1 MYTVDVIIAL
11 EEGEEPTPAWWL
23 ARFSHGAQRA
33 GAMPAE
39 VTDPA
44 LASLWSET
52 DPDTGDRF
60 ARVTM
65 PLPPDTVHG
74 RARELAHML
83 TSILTAEGWTLRKNG
98 ERDEE
103 LPGTYEGRLEGTYG
117 DPSFTEGRVNA
128 NRCMACVLSGE
139 SRIGCCTE
147 GAAFSLADIGA
158 ALLAGNDELVTRVL
172 TLPGE
177 MDGVKWHPYL
187 GAGRCVF
194 HDRSC
199 GCTLPRDR
207 MPLQCR
213 TFLCLPEQ
221 LLPPELLVDY
231 NGYVDALEE
240 AEAFIEEHMHDVGGV
255 NFRSPLDEI
264 RAAAAKAFAA
274 WEAGT
279 VAEKP

>member
-11 EEGEEPTPAWWL
+11 EEGVEPTPAWWSERYRWG
-23 ARFSHGAQRA
+23 ARRA
-33 GAMPAE
+33 GTMPPE
-39 VTDPA
+39 VADPTLAA
-44 LASLWSET
+44 LRRET
-52 DPDTGDRF
+52 DPDTGERF
-60 ARVTM
+60 ARVTL
-65 PLPPDTVHG
+65 PLPAGIEQD

-83 TSILTAEGWTLRKNG
+83 TSVLAAEGWTLRKRG
-98 ERDEE
+98 KRDEA
-103 LPGTYEGRLEGTYG
+103 LPGRYEGRLEGSFG
-117 DPSFTEGRVNA
+117 GPGFTEGRVNA
-128 NRCMACVLSGE
+128 DRCMACVLSGE

-158 ALLAGNDELVTRVL
+158 ALLAGDTALVERVL
-172 TLPGE
+172 ALPGE

-240 AEAFIEEHMHDVGGV
+240 AEAFIEEHMHDVGNV
-255 NFRSPLDEI
+255 TFRSPLAEI
-264 RAAAAKAFAA
+264 RAAAEKAFAA
-274 WEAGT
+274 WEAGEP
-279 VAEKP
+279 AKKA

>member
-11 EEGEEPTPAWWL
+11 DENEEPTPSWWL
-23 ARFSHGAQRA
+23 ARYSHGAQRA
-33 GAMPAE
+33 GTMPAE
-39 VTDPA
+39 VADPA
-44 LASLWSET
+44 LATLRRET
-52 DPDTGDRF
+52 DPDTGERF
-60 ARVTM
+60 ARVTL
-65 PLPPDTVHG
+65 PLPADTVQG

-83 TSILTAEGWTLRKNG
+83 TSVLTAEGWTLRTNG
-98 ERDEE
+98 KRDEA
-103 LPGTYEGRLEGTYG
+103 LPGTYEGRLEGTFG
-117 DPSFTEGRVNA
+117 GPGFTEGRVNA

-147 GAAFSLADIGA
+147 GAAFSLVDIGA
-158 ALLAGNDELVTRVL
+158 ALLAGDTALVQRVL
-172 TLPGE
+172 ALPGE

-240 AEAFIEEHMHDVGGV
+240 AEFFIEEHMHDVSGV
-255 NFRSPLDEI
+255 DFRSPLHDI

-274 WEAGT
+274 WEAGELT
-279 VAEKP
+279 KK